1 MTQESSAAP
10 DPAKEL
16 GERSTSHSLRLTL
29 LVVLSVLLLAS
40 VAAVVYL
47 AATRPVSALGIDGD
61 QDALQRERDSV
72 MAQSEQF
79 MLRIN
84 TYGPDLLEG
93 DTMPKYREL
102 VEQVIT
108 PKFAAD
114 FEKNAPIAEA
124 TVKQAGLAR
133 TAEVFSTGVSAIDS
147 DSATALVA
155 GSITQSYPKS
165 PGSEE
170 RVQTDPA
177 PFRVQVTLVKVKG
190 TWLVDDFTPLTGT
203 DEGGTDGSTESPAAT
218 RRRPDRGGHAVT
230 PTWYDLLGVEPDASE
245 DEIRA
250 AWKAAIADLE
260 PTDRRFKTL
269 NEAAEVLLD
278 GERRAAY
285 DAGLEPEA
293 DEPTDVAPR
302 RSGETEPQQEAP
314 EETQEEQDSR
324 TTSATARSP
333 PGCSPPLPC

>member
-1 MTQESSAAP
+1 VNEESSAAP

-16 GERSTSHSLRLTL
+16 GERTTSHSLRLTL

-47 AATRPVSALGIDGD
+47 AATRQVSSLGIEGD
-61 QDALQRERDSV
+61 QDALQSERESV

-102 VEQVIT
+102 VEEVIT
-108 PKFAAD
+108 SKFAAD
-114 FEKNAPIAEA
+114 FEKNAPLAEA

-165 PGSEE
+165 AGSDE
-170 RVQTDPA
+170 RVETEPA
-177 PFRVQVTLVKVKG
+177 PFRVQVSLVKVKG
-190 TWLVDDFTPLTGT
+190 TWLVDDFSALTGT
-203 DEGGTDGSTESPAAT
+203 DDSETGSGTGSPTGTPAPSPTEGASP
-218 RRRPDRGGHAVT
+218 
-230 PTWYDLLGVEPDASE
+230 
-245 DEIRA
+245 
-250 AWKAAIADLE
+250 
-260 PTDRRFKTL
+260 
-269 NEAAEVLLD
+269 
-278 GERRAAY
+278 
-285 DAGLEPEA
+285 
-293 DEPTDVAPR
+293 
-302 RSGETEPQQEAP
+302 
-314 EETQEEQDSR
+314 
-324 TTSATARSP
+324 
-333 PGCSPPLPC
+333 